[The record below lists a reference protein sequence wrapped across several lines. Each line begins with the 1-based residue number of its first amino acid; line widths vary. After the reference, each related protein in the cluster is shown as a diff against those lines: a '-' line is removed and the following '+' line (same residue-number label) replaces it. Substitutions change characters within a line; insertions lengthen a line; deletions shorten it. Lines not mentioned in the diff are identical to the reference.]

1 MNQHIRTEREI
12 MKHDQ
17 KTVNTIHRTWRGFTL
32 IELLVVIAIIAI
44 LAAMLLP
51 ALNRAREAARRI
63 SCLSQLK
70 TMGSA
75 TLHYVDN
82 NREYIP
88 CGMFYNKWNAQNFW
102 WSVLIQ
108 TINTKAPA
116 KNYGQAMTG
125 PYKIFVCP
133 SEEVLTGASP
143 KFQYT
148 HYGINHYFMHYTS
161 PVRKMASARKP
172 SEVVMQTD
180 TKWKTSYNILTDS
193 YASLRHGNRKTNSSF
208 LDGHAEFRQRSTDS
222 AMTNKLKT
230 GYISPCAND
239 SSACAS
245 KCR

>member
-1 MNQHIRTEREI
+1 
-12 MKHDQ
+12 MKNNR
-17 KTVNTIHRTWRGFTL
+17 KTVKTIYRAWGKFTL

-51 ALNRAREAARRI
+51 ALNRARESARKI

-70 TMGSA
+70 TMASA
-75 TLHYVDN
+75 TLHYADN

-108 TINTKAPA
+108 TINTQARA
-116 KNYGQAMTG
+116 RNYNQTMIG

-133 SEEVLTGASP
+133 TEEVATGASP

-148 HYGINHYFMHYTS
+148 HYGINHYFMHYTW
-161 PVRKMASARKP
+161 PARKMASAKKP

-208 LDGHAEFRQRSTDS
+208 LDGHAEFRLRSTDS
-222 AMTNKLKT
+222 AMTNKLKA
-230 GYISPCAND
+230 GYSSPCAND
-239 SSACAS
+239 SSGCAS